1 MAKYLVTGCAG
12 FIGFRV
18 TELLLQEG
26 HRVVGVD
33 NLNHAYDCRLKQWR
47 RSRID
52 GRDGFSFHQLDIT
65 DRGRLS
71 RMWEEMGSPP
81 FDAVI
86 NLAARAGVRDSV
98 ENPWEYLET
107 NATGALNLL
116 DLCRSYGVGKFVQA
130 SSSNVY
136 GQGSLPSR
144 EDAVTDECVSP
155 YAVSKKAAEL
165 LCRSYHSLYG
175 IDVTALRFFTVYGP
189 AGRPDMML
197 FRCVQWISE
206 DRPVLIYGDGSQSR
220 DFTYV
225 DDVAR
230 GVIGALKPLGCQIVN
245 LGSDKPVVLNEAIRM
260 IEELVG
266 KKARRESRPPHPAD
280 VENSWAD
287 IGKARML
294 LGWEPGL
301 SLHQGLSR
309 MVDWYRQNRSWA
321 REVITA

>member
-1 MAKYLVTGCAG
+1 MGKYLVTGCAG
-12 FIGFRV
+12 FIGYRV
-18 TELLLQEG
+18 TELLLKEG
-26 HRVVGVD
+26 HQVVGLD
-33 NLNHAYDCRLKQWR
+33 NLNHAYDCRLKHWR
-47 RSRID
+47 RSQVE
-52 GRDGFSFHQLDIT
+52 GKAGFSFHQLDIT
-65 DRGRLS
+65 DRPRLS
-71 RMWEEMGSPP
+71 NMWEEVGPRP

-116 DLCRSYGVGKFVQA
+116 DLCRRYGVGKFVQA

-136 GQGSLPSR
+136 GAGSLPSR
-144 EDAVTDECVSP
+144 EDADTDGCISP

-175 IDVTALRFFTVYGP
+175 IDVTTLRFFTVYGP

-197 FRCVQWISE
+197 FRCVQRISE
-206 DRPVLIYGDGSQSR
+206 ERPVLIYGDGSQSR

-230 GVIGALKPLGCQIVN
+230 GVIGALKPLGCQVVN
-245 LGSDKPVVLNEAIRM
+245 LGSNAPVALNEAIRM

-266 KKARRESRPPHPAD
+266 KKAWRESRPAHPAD
-280 VENSWAD
+280 VEMSWAD
-287 IGKARML
+287 IGKARRL
-294 LGWEPGL
+294 LGWEPGFP
-301 SLHQGLSR
+301 LHQGLSR
-309 MVDWYRQNRSWA
+309 MVDWYRQNHSWA
-321 REVITA
+321 RELITA